1 MDDIEVKRMYS
12 ADDRRK
18 LAKAGQALPDGS
30 FPIKDVEDLKN
41 AIQAFGRAADPKAAK
56 LHILKRATD
65 LGAEDL
71 IPESW
76 GQEMQSEKV
85 ANPMMMEDEDAIAE
99 LDDEEPMDIP
109 DVEDDMPEDDEEE
122 KGMYLEDE
130 DEMEGKAVV
139 KINADGEAVKCAKG
153 LTEGCGFTPGAK
165 VCGKC
170 GAMAV
175 QTKDSDVDLESL
187 GGDPDFEVIRLSVPD
202 AEERAAL
209 RRFHLEDMGTK
220 SADIDAGA
228 FTCMLEQKVFSAATA
243 PCAGCTGG
251 CFGTKGLPDL
261 AEIEAVA
268 GNLFGRVLDSGYSDT
283 TDRFL
288 VAVQRKDG
296 LFEAHFDGTGE
307 FQALIRLPEDW
318 VADEPVITASEAVDR
333 ALATIEGKALAIDAS
348 VLEGHEVYAVEVEGL
363 DGKSYDVFVDPTDGA
378 VLAYDAYELAADDVE
393 DATSATDLSVK
404 SIDDA
409 EFAAALMEFQILE
422 AEQDSSSSE

>member
-1 MDDIEVKRMYS
+1 M
-12 ADDRRK
+12 
-18 LAKAGQALPDGS
+18 L
-30 FPIKDVEDLKN
+30 
-41 AIQAFGRAADPKAAK
+41 
-56 LHILKRATD
+56 
-65 LGAEDL
+65 
-71 IPESW
+71 
-76 GQEMQSEKV
+76 
-85 ANPMMMEDEDAIAE
+85 
-99 LDDEEPMDIP
+99 
-109 DVEDDMPEDDEEE
+109 EDDEE
-122 KGMYLEDE
+122 KGMYYDEE

-175 QTKDSDVDLESL
+175 QTKDSDVDLEAI
-187 GGDPDFEVIRLSVPD
+187 GGDLDFEVMRLSISDP
-202 AEERAAL
+202 EERTAL

-220 SADIDAGA
+220 SADIDSGA
-228 FTCMLEQKVFSAATA
+228 FTCMLEQKVFKSGTA
-243 PCAGCTGG
+243 PCSDCTGG

-268 GNLFGRVLDSGYSDT
+268 GSLFGRVLDSGYSDT

-348 VLEGHEVYAVEVEGL
+348 VLEGYEVYSVEVEGT
-363 DGKSYDVFVDPTDGA
+363 DGKSYDVFVDPVDGS
-378 VLAYDAYELAADDVE
+378 VLAYDAYELGADEVE
-393 DATSATDLSVK
+393 SATADQLAVK
-404 SIDDA
+404 SVDDSD
-409 EFAAALMEFQILE
+409 FAAALMEFQMLE
-422 AEQDSSSSE
+422 AEQDLPGAE